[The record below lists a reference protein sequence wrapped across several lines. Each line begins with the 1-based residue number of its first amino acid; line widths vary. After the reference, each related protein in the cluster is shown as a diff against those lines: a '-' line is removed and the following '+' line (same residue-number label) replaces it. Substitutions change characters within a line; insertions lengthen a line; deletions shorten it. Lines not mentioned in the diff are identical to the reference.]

1 VLEVES
7 TLAPSVIEELKARG
21 HVLLVRKPF
30 GISTGVVAAGIDPVT
45 GRLRGG
51 ADLRR
56 ERAIVAW

>member
-1 VLEVES
+1 MDD
-7 TLAPSVIEELKARG
+7 LKARG
-21 HVLLVRKPF
+21 HVVLVRRPF
-30 GISTGVVAAGIDPVT
+30 GISTGVVAAGIDPST

>member
-7 TLAPSVIEELKARG
+7 TLAPAVIEELKARG
-21 HVLLVRKPF
+21 HELIIRGAF
-30 GISTGVVAAGIDPVT
+30 GISSGVVAAGIDPVT